1 MSSSPSTSST
11 SSTRYST
18 SSTQGTSSQFNNRVD
33 YPRRTHQEEY
43 ASEVTPQAGYT
54 GARTVRSDDK
64 AQSSTESTS
73 GRTAGYVGVALGIA
87 SMFMWSIILGPI
99 AAILGFYAYSQG
111 KRTSG
116 AWAAGLGIIATLS
129 YFVLIPFTR

>member
-1 MSSSPSTSST
+1 M
-11 SSTRYST
+11 
-18 SSTQGTSSQFNNRVD
+18 
-33 YPRRTHQEEY
+33 
-43 ASEVTPQAGYT
+43 TPGVSYT
-54 GARTVRSDDK
+54 GARTG
-64 AQSSTESTS
+64 QGENTTGSSTESTS
-73 GRTAGYVGVALGIA
+73 GQTAGYVGVALGIA
-87 SMFMWSIILGPI
+87 SLFIWSIILGPI

>member
-1 MSSSPSTSST
+1 M
-11 SSTRYST
+11 
-18 SSTQGTSSQFNNRVD
+18 D

-43 ASEVTPQAGYT
+43 ASEVTPRVSYT
-54 GARTVRSDDK
+54 GARSVRDDNT
-64 AQSSTESTS
+64 ADSSTESAS

-87 SMFMWSIILGPI
+87 SLFIWSIILGPI
-99 AAILGFYAYSQG
+99 SAILGFYAYSQG

-129 YFVLIPFTR
+129 YFFLIPFTR